1 LKSVTLQNFIFQVCG
16 WLVGLPLEFL
26 VVSALARGP
35 YRLFPLVFVYA
46 AANFITTLIEIPPY
60 VVSFVT
66 GNPQIWKNAAE
77 IYWINDVILQVLIF
91 AVVIGLIDSAAS
103 GASRRRMIRIGL
115 AAGAILFGGVSLY
128 IEYLPPPAKFGYWMT
143 PWTRDLNFCAT
154 VLDLGLW
161 MLLIASRKADRR
173 LHLVSGALG
182 MQFTGEAIG
191 EAIRD
196 LSIPK
201 MVHALSLTGSVVAM
215 VADLACLYIWWQ
227 AFRAAPARQILP
239 GRK

>member
-1 LKSVTLQNFIFQVCG
+1 M
-16 WLVGLPLEFL
+16 
-26 VVSALARGP
+26 
-35 YRLFPLVFVYA
+35 
-46 AANFITTLIEIPPY
+46 
-60 VVSFVT
+60 
-66 GNPQIWKNAAE
+66 
-77 IYWINDVILQVLIF
+77 ILQVLIF

-161 MLLIASRKADRR
+161 MLLIASRKANRR
-173 LHLVSGALG
+173 LLLVSGALG

>member
-115 AAGAILFGGVSLY
+115 AAGAILFGGVSR
-128 IEYLPPPAKFGYWMT
+128 YWMT

-173 LHLVSGALG
+173 LLLVSGALG